1 MRPVG
6 IVFEATGLGTSWV
19 YKDKNYATEQKV
31 FEYKPEE
38 TESLLSSTKTHK
50 KVLSLCNPPYPINN

>member
-19 YKDKNYATEQKV
+19 YKDKNYATELKV
-31 FEYKPEE
+31 FEYKPVKIE
-38 TESLLSSTKTHK
+38 LLFRSTKTK
-50 KVLSLCNPPYPINN
+50 KTLISM